1 MKLFTIMPFG
11 FDFTQMQED
20 EVERDEYIMDY
31 YCNP

>member
-11 FDFTQMQED
+11 FDFTQTQED
-20 EVERDEYIMDY
+20 EVVRDEYIMDY